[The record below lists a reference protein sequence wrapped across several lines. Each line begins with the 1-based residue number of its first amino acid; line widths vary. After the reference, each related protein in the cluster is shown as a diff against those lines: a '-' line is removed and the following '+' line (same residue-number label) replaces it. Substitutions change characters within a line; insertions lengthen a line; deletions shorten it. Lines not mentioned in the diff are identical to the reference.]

1 MTQEETRAAELL
13 RSFGDPACYED
24 MIQTIARGQ
33 AELLEATALGVLI
46 RHRRAGLYMLAG
58 DEAGMLA
65 LAGRIPADA
74 RDVLIHGTMRPE
86 KVHALRQRFGR
97 AYAHPFIAYAYYG
110 ACPPEEE
117 NTVIRSLGMDAL
129 DFVHANYG
137 HAGRAYLAE
146 RLADG
151 VMIGAVVDGHLAGFI
166 GEHVEG
172 SMGLLHI
179 MPEDRR
185 HHLGFA
191 LERADIRRTM
201 LRGQTPF
208 CQVAPDNAASRS
220 LQRRLGMTQAEG
232 MLYWITDDAF

>member
-1 MTQEETRAAELL
+1 MTQQGICAAELL
-13 RSFGDPACYED
+13 HRLGDPACYED
-24 MIQTIARGQ
+24 MIQTLSRGQ
-33 AELLEATALGVLI
+33 AEIVEATALGVLI

-58 DEAGMLA
+58 DETSMLA
-65 LAGRIPADA
+65 MAGRIPQDA
-74 RDVLIHGTMRPE
+74 HDVLIHGAMRPE

-110 ACPPEEE
+110 ECPPEEE
-117 NTVIRSLGMDAL
+117 NVVIRPLGMDAL

-137 HAGRAYLAE
+137 HADRAYLAE

-151 VMIGAVVDGHLAGFI
+151 VMIGAYVDGRLAGFI
-166 GEHVEG
+166 GEHIEG

-179 MPEDRR
+179 MPEARR

-191 LERADIRRTM
+191 LERANIRRTM

-208 CQVAPDNAASRS
+208 CQVAPDNTASRS
-220 LQRRLGMTQAEG
+220 LQQRLGMTQAEG
-232 MLYWITDDAF
+232 MLFWITDDAF